1 MQSKEASVKSLEI
14 LKVSIERR
22 LVSNITYVHRYLDI
36 RNG

>member
-1 MQSKEASVKSLEI
+1 MQSKEASVRSLEI
-14 LKVSIERR
+14 LRVSIERQ